1 VSFLETP
8 LGGGLGRGLVADVGF
23 AVAAIVVGVVLGGG
37 SGTLSSGSVAVSFS
51 EMPLG
56 GGSCRG
62 LAVDAGFASTTMAVG
77 TA

>member
-1 VSFLETP
+1 M
-8 LGGGLGRGLVADVGF
+8 GRGLVADVGF